1 MLVLSLKIRLSF
13 VLAGTMLLLTT
24 GSGFAQYRCLIDDGT
39 DGGATSSGPNSLACG
54 SQASANPPDPA
65 SPTFGFATAVG
76 TLAKAEGD
84 ISTAVGTF
92 ATANGLGSSAFGA
105 SSKATGR
112 LSTATGAYAEATSS
126 QSTATGYHAIA
137 SGPAATAT
145 GQSAQATSLYA
156 TATGSASKALGYG
169 STATGYDSQAKGST
183 GEGGATATGMSSK
196 ALGDYS
202 VSNGY
207 SASAYGD
214 NNTAVGAQAVT
225 GGTSSNGFQNRA
237 NTALGSGASA
247 GISADGQVNSTAVG
261 AGAAANASNA
271 LALGSGAKANLDNSI
286 AIGQGIVTDRTNQ
299 VKLGSAT
306 NTYTL
311 SGVASDASRAEQVGV
326 THLVTTDG
334 AGNLATSTFDIAA
347 LNDLPDNIAA
357 LDGRVGALESGFQ
370 NLGGEISETRTEA
383 RAGTALALA
392 TAGLRYD
399 DRPGKMSLAGGFG
412 HFKGQSGLA
421 LGLGYNTSEEFRMNA
436 AVSATTG
443 RGDVGV
449 SVGASWTLN

>member
-1 MLVLSLKIRLSF
+1 
-13 VLAGTMLLLTT
+13 
-24 GSGFAQYRCLIDDGT
+24 
-39 DGGATSSGPNSLACG
+39 
-54 SQASANPPDPA
+54 
-65 SPTFGFATAVG
+65 
-76 TLAKAEGD
+76 
-84 ISTAVGTF
+84 
-92 ATANGLGSSAFGA
+92 
-105 SSKATGR
+105 
-112 LSTATGAYAEATSS
+112 
-126 QSTATGYHAIA
+126 
-137 SGPAATAT
+137 
-145 GQSAQATSLYA
+145 
-156 TATGSASKALGYG
+156 
-169 STATGYDSQAKGST
+169 
-183 GEGGATATGMSSK
+183 MSSK

-214 NNTAVGAQAVT
+214 NNTAVGAQAIT
-225 GGTSSNGFQNRA
+225 GGTSINGFQNRA

-271 LALGSGAKANLDNSI
+271 LALGSGAKANLDNSV

-347 LNDLPDNIAA
+347 LNDLPNNIAA

-399 DRPGKMSLAGGFG
+399 DRPGKLSLAGGFG
-412 HFKGQSGLA
+412 HFKG
-421 LGLGYNTSEEFRMNA
+421 
-436 AVSATTG
+436 
-443 RGDVGV
+443 
-449 SVGASWTLN
+449 